1 MRIRLPA
8 GSRREVAQ
16 VLRCGGSKPVTC
28 QMMPRGAG
36 GAYRRVGVDADLVVR
51 LREGAPGSGAIGL
64 PRVLPPVHTIGL
76 ALPASQL
83 LG

>member
-1 MRIRLPA
+1 
-8 GSRREVAQ
+8 
-16 VLRCGGSKPVTC
+16 
-28 QMMPRGAG
+28 MMSRGAG